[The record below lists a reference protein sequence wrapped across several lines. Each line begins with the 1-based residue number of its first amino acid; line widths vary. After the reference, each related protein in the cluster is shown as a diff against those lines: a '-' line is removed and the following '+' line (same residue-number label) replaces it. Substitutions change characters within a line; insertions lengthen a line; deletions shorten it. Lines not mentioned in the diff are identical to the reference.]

1 MQYNNTNRKYLEER
15 EQDLHDLF
23 EVSKRLDSLTNFD
36 SIIGQML
43 LSLMGRLMIQKSVF
57 IIMNEDKDELSLCKA
72 KGLNQFEEGT
82 VIKYNK
88 LPEEF
93 CKLEALKKDEPL
105 RGYLESEDL
114 EVLFPMMKAGRL
126 MGLLAFGKRF
136 KNDEYEKEEINYVS
150 SLLSLTASS
159 IENALSIDKINS
171 INRGLDRKNQEL
183 QTLFELGK
191 ELNSTLDQETI
202 VRQFG
207 YALMGQM
214 MVGRFLIYLISDD
227 SLKIFHNKGFSGEHV
242 ESIHPCLK
250 ELEDLNEIL
259 LVQKKKDKL
268 NGILAKAQIAAAIP
282 LSIQGEN
289 KGVLCIEEKR
299 GTEQFSDDDLQLLH
313 TMGGQVII
321 SLENARLF
329 KESLERQRLQEEL
342 NIAREIQQGLLASD
356 FNVSGGWK
364 IFGKNVPSLEV
375 GGDYFDVI
383 KLDNGKIALAIA
395 DVSGKGAGASLL
407 MSNLQASLRAL
418 VNVDTNL
425 GSMVARINNIL
436 YQNTSADKYITFFIG
451 ILDPDKR
458 TFTFCNAGHN
468 PPLIFSQNGNVTE
481 LEEGGLIIGVMAGAI
496 YKVGNV
502 VLDDGDTIVMYT
514 DGITEAENEKGEEF
528 GEEGL
533 KNHVKRNLK
542 SSPEELIN
550 SIIEEVESHAVDLS
564 AQDDVT
570 LLIFSG

>member
-1 MQYNNTNRKYLEER
+1 MQDNNVNKKYLEER

-23 EVSKRLDSLTNFD
+23 EASKQLDSLTSFD

-43 LSLMGRLMIQKSVF
+43 LSLMGRLMIQKAVF
-57 IIMNEDKDELSLCKA
+57 IIMDEDKGDLILCRA
-72 KGLNQFEEGT
+72 KGVNQFDEGA
-82 VIKYNK
+82 VIKYNNI
-88 LPEEF
+88 PEDF
-93 CKLEALKKDEPL
+93 CKVKTLKKNEPL
-105 RGYLESEDL
+105 KDYLESENL
-114 EVLFPMMKAGRL
+114 EVMFPMMRAGRL

-136 KNDEYEKEEINYVS
+136 TNSEYEKEEINYVS

-159 IENALSIDKINS
+159 IENAFSINKINS

-191 ELNSTLDQETI
+191 ELNSTLDHETI

-214 MVGRFLIYLISDD
+214 MVGRFLIYLNSDD
-227 SLKIFHNKGFSGEHV
+227 SLKIYHNKGFSNEHV
-242 ESIHPCLK
+242 ESIDPCLK
-250 ELEDLNEIL
+250 ELEDLNEIM

-268 NGILAKAQIAAAIP
+268 NDLLSKAEIAAVIP

-299 GTEQFSDDDLQLLH
+299 GTKQFSDDDLQLLH

-329 KESLERQRLQEEL
+329 KESIERQRLQEEL

-356 FNVSGGWK
+356 FNVSDGWK

-375 GGDYFDVI
+375 GGDYYDVI
-383 KLDNGKIALAIA
+383 KLDNGNIALAIA

-418 VNVDTNL
+418 INVEPNL
-425 GSMVARINNIL
+425 DSMVARINNIL
-436 YQNTSADKYITFFIG
+436 YQNTSADKYITFFVG

-458 TFTFCNAGHN
+458 TFTYCNAGHN
-468 PPLIFSQNGNVTE
+468 PPLQFSQNGNVTE
-481 LEEGGLIIGVMAGAI
+481 LQEGGLIIGMMGEANYEIG
-496 YKVGNV
+496 KV
-502 VLDDGDTIVMYT
+502 VLDEGDIIVMYT
-514 DGITEAENEKGEEF
+514 DGITEAENEKDEEYGEES
-528 GEEGL
+528 L

-550 SIIEEVESHAVDLS
+550 SIVEEVESHAVDLS

>member
-1 MQYNNTNRKYLEER
+1 MQDNNVNKKYLEER

-23 EVSKRLDSLTNFD
+23 EASKQLDSLTSFD

-43 LSLMGRLMIQKSVF
+43 LSLMGRLMIQKAVF
-57 IIMNEDKDELSLCKA
+57 IIMDEDKGDLILCRA
-72 KGLNQFEEGT
+72 KGVNQFDEGA
-82 VIKYNK
+82 VIKYNNI
-88 LPEEF
+88 PEDF
-93 CKLEALKKDEPL
+93 CKVKTLKKNEPL
-105 RGYLESEDL
+105 KDYLESENL
-114 EVLFPMMKAGRL
+114 EVMFPMMRAGRL

-136 KNDEYEKEEINYVS
+136 TNSEYEKEEINYVS

-159 IENALSIDKINS
+159 IENAFSINKINS

-191 ELNSTLDQETI
+191 ELNSTLDHETI

-214 MVGRFLIYLISDD
+214 MVGRFLIYLNSDD
-227 SLKIFHNKGFSGEHV
+227 SLKIYHNKGFSNEHV
-242 ESIHPCLK
+242 ESIDPCLK
-250 ELEDLNEIL
+250 ELEDLNEIM

-268 NGILAKAQIAAAIP
+268 NDLLSKAEIAAVIP

-299 GTEQFSDDDLQLLH
+299 GTKQFSDDDLQLLH

-329 KESLERQRLQEEL
+329 KESIERQRLQEEL

-356 FNVSGGWK
+356 FNVSDGWK

-375 GGDYFDVI
+375 GGDYYDVI
-383 KLDNGKIALAIA
+383 KLDNGNIALAIA

-418 VNVDTNL
+418 INVEPNL
-425 GSMVARINNIL
+425 DSMVARINNIL
-436 YQNTSADKYITFFIG
+436 YQNTSADKYITFFVG

-458 TFTFCNAGHN
+458 TFTYCNAGHN
-468 PPLIFSQNGNVTE
+468 PPLQFSQNGNVTE
-481 LEEGGLIIGVMAGAI
+481 LQEGGLIIGMMGEANYEIGE
-496 YKVGNV
+496 V
-502 VLDDGDTIVMYT
+502 VLDEGDIIVMYT
-514 DGITEAENEKGEEF
+514 DGITEAENEKDEEYGEES
-528 GEEGL
+528 L

-550 SIIEEVESHAVDLS
+550 SIVEEVESHAVDLS

>member
-1 MQYNNTNRKYLEER
+1 MAAWS
-15 EQDLHDLF
+15 F
-23 EVSKRLDSLTNFD
+23 ENW
-36 SIIGQML
+36 I
-43 LSLMGRLMIQKSVF
+43 
-57 IIMNEDKDELSLCKA
+57 A
-72 KGLNQFEEGT
+72 
-82 VIKYNK
+82 
-88 LPEEF
+88 
-93 CKLEALKKDEPL
+93 
-105 RGYLESEDL
+105 
-114 EVLFPMMKAGRL
+114 
-126 MGLLAFGKRF
+126 
-136 KNDEYEKEEINYVS
+136 
-150 SLLSLTASS
+150 
-159 IENALSIDKINS
+159 
-171 INRGLDRKNQEL
+171 
-183 QTLFELGK
+183 
-191 ELNSTLDQETI
+191 
-202 VRQFG
+202 
-207 YALMGQM
+207 
-214 MVGRFLIYLISDD
+214 
-227 SLKIFHNKGFSGEHV
+227 

-250 ELEDLNEIL
+250 ELEDLNEIM

-268 NGILAKAQIAAAIP
+268 NGILSEAQIAAVIP

-356 FNVSGGWK
+356 FDVSDGWK

-383 KLDNGKIALAIA
+383 KLDSGNIGLAIA

-418 VNVDTNL
+418 INVEPKLD
-425 GSMVARINNIL
+425 SMVARINNIL
-436 YQNTSADKYITFFIG
+436 YQNTSADKYITFFVG
-451 ILDPDKR
+451 ILDPGKR
-458 TFTFCNAGHN
+458 TFTYCNAGHN
-468 PPLIFSQNGNVTE
+468 PPLKFSQNGTVTE
-481 LEEGGLIIGVMAGAI
+481 LEKGGLIIGMMAGANYEI
-496 YKVGNV
+496 GNI
-502 VLDDGDTIVMYT
+502 VLDDGDIIVMYT
-514 DGITEAENEKGEEF
+514 DGITEAENEKEEEYGEES
-528 GEEGL
+528 L

-550 SIIEEVESHAVDLS
+550 SIVEEVESHAVDLS

>member
-1 MQYNNTNRKYLEER
+1 MQNNNTDRKYLEER

-36 SIIGQML
+36 SIIEQML

-57 IIMNEDKDELSLCKA
+57 IIMDEDKSELCLCKA
-72 KGLNQFEEGT
+72 KGLSQFVEGE

-88 LPEEF
+88 LPEDF
-93 CKLEALKKDEPL
+93 CKLEELKKNEPL
-105 RGYLESEDL
+105 KEYLESENL
-114 EVLFPMMKAGRL
+114 EVLFPMMRAGRL

-136 KNDEYEKEEINYVS
+136 TNGEYDKEEINYVS

-191 ELNSTLDQETI
+191 ELNSTLDHETI

-214 MVGRFLIYLISDD
+214 MVGRFLIYINVDE
-227 SLKIFHNKGFSGEHV
+227 SLKIFHNKGFSSEHV

-250 ELEDLNEIL
+250 ELNDLKEIM
-259 LVQKKKDKL
+259 LVQENKGRL
-268 NGILAKAQIAAAIP
+268 NGILGKAQIAAVIP

-289 KGVLCIEEKR
+289 KGALCIEEKR

-313 TMGGQVII
+313 TMGGQMII

-356 FNVSGGWK
+356 FNVSDGWN
-364 IFGKNVPSLEV
+364 IFGKNVPSREV

-383 KLDNGKIALAIA
+383 KLDNGDIAFAIA

-418 VNVDTNL
+418 INVEPNL
-425 GSMVARINNIL
+425 DSMVARINNIL

-451 ILDPDKR
+451 ILNPDKR

-468 PPLIFSQNGNVTE
+468 PPLKFSQSGDVSE
-481 LEEGGLIIGVMAGAI
+481 LEEGGLIIGMMSGATYEI
-496 YKVGNV
+496 GNV
-502 VLDDGDTIVMYT
+502 VIDDGDIIVMYT
-514 DGITEAENEKGEEF
+514 DGITEAENEKDEEF
-528 GEEGL
+528 GEKGL
-533 KNHVKRNLK
+533 VRHVKRNLK
-542 SSPEELIN
+542 ASPEELIN
-550 SIIEEVESHAVDLS
+550 SIVEEVENHAVDLS

>member
-1 MQYNNTNRKYLEER
+1 MQDNNINKKYLEER

-23 EVSKRLDSLTNFD
+23 EASKQLDSLTSFD

-43 LSLMGRLMIQKSVF
+43 LSLMGRLMIQKAVF
-57 IIMNEDKDELSLCKA
+57 IIMDEDKGDLILCRA
-72 KGLNQFEEGT
+72 KGVNQFDEGA
-82 VIKYNK
+82 VIKYNNI
-88 LPEEF
+88 PEVF
-93 CKLEALKKDEPL
+93 CKVKTLKKNEPL
-105 RGYLESEDL
+105 KDYLESENL
-114 EVLFPMMKAGRL
+114 EVMFPMMRAGRL

-136 KNDEYEKEEINYVS
+136 TNSEYEKEEINYVS

-191 ELNSTLDQETI
+191 ELNSTLDHETI

-214 MVGRFLIYLISDD
+214 MVGRFLIYLNSDD
-227 SLKIFHNKGFSGEHV
+227 SLKIYHNKGFSNEHV
-242 ESIHPCLK
+242 ESIDPCLK
-250 ELEDLNEIL
+250 ELEDLNEIM

-268 NGILAKAQIAAAIP
+268 NDLLSKAEIAAVIP

-299 GTEQFSDDDLQLLH
+299 GTKQFSDDDLQLLH

-356 FNVSGGWK
+356 FNVSDGWK

-375 GGDYFDVI
+375 GGDYYDVI
-383 KLDNGKIALAIA
+383 KLDNGNIALAIA

-418 VNVDTNL
+418 INVEPNL
-425 GSMVARINNIL
+425 DSMVARINNIL
-436 YQNTSADKYITFFIG
+436 YQNTSADKYITFFVG

-458 TFTFCNAGHN
+458 TFTYCNAGHN
-468 PPLIFSQNGNVTE
+468 PPLKFSQNGNVTE
-481 LEEGGLIIGVMAGAI
+481 LEEGGLIIGMMGEANYEIG
-496 YKVGNV
+496 KV
-502 VLDDGDTIVMYT
+502 VLDEGDIIVMYT
-514 DGITEAENEKGEEF
+514 DGITEAENEKDEEYGEES
-528 GEEGL
+528 L

-550 SIIEEVESHAVDLS
+550 SIVEEVESHAVDLS

>member
-1 MQYNNTNRKYLEER
+1 
-15 EQDLHDLF
+15 
-23 EVSKRLDSLTNFD
+23 
-36 SIIGQML
+36 
-43 LSLMGRLMIQKSVF
+43 
-57 IIMNEDKDELSLCKA
+57 
-72 KGLNQFEEGT
+72 
-82 VIKYNK
+82 
-88 LPEEF
+88 
-93 CKLEALKKDEPL
+93 
-105 RGYLESEDL
+105 
-114 EVLFPMMKAGRL
+114 

-136 KNDEYEKEEINYVS
+136 TNNEYEKEEINYVS

-159 IENALSIDKINS
+159 IENAFSIDKINS

-191 ELNSTLDQETI
+191 ELNSTLDHETI

-214 MVGRFLIYLISDD
+214 MVGRFLIYLNSDD
-227 SLKIFHNKGFSGEHV
+227 SLKIYHNKGFSNEHV
-242 ESIHPCLK
+242 ESIDPCLK
-250 ELEDLNEIL
+250 ELEDLNEIM

-268 NGILAKAQIAAAIP
+268 NDLLSKAEIAAVIP

-299 GTEQFSDDDLQLLH
+299 GTKQFSDDDLQLLH

-329 KESLERQRLQEEL
+329 KESIERQRLQEEL

-356 FNVSGGWK
+356 FNVSDGWK

-375 GGDYFDVI
+375 GGDYYDVI
-383 KLDNGKIALAIA
+383 KLDNGNIALAIA

-418 VNVDTNL
+418 INVEPNL
-425 GSMVARINNIL
+425 DSMVARINNIL
-436 YQNTSADKYITFFIG
+436 YQNTSADKYITFFVG

-458 TFTFCNAGHN
+458 TFTYCNAGHN
-468 PPLIFSQNGNVTE
+468 PPLKFSQTGNVTE
-481 LEEGGLIIGVMAGAI
+481 LEEGGLIIGMMGGVSYEI
-496 YKVGNV
+496 GNV
-502 VLDDGDTIVMYT
+502 VLDEGDIIVMYT
-514 DGITEAENEKGEEF
+514 DGITEAENEKDEEYGEES
-528 GEEGL
+528 L

-550 SIIEEVESHAVDLS
+550 SIVEEVESHAVDLS

>member
-1 MQYNNTNRKYLEER
+1 MQNKNTNKKYLEER

-23 EVSKRLDSLTNFD
+23 EVSKRLDSLTSFD

-57 IIMNEDKDELSLCKA
+57 IIMDEDKGELALCRA
-72 KGLNQFEEGT
+72 KGLKNFDEGAL
-82 VIKYNK
+82 IQYKN
-88 LPEEF
+88 LPEDF
-93 CKLEALKKDEPL
+93 CKVGDLKKNEPL
-105 RGYLESEDL
+105 KVYLESEKL
-114 EVLFPMMKAGRL
+114 QVLFPMTRAGRL
-126 MGLLAFGKRF
+126 MGLLAFGKRLT
-136 KNDEYEKEEINYVS
+136 NSEYEKEEINYVS

-159 IENALSIDKINS
+159 IENAFSMDKINS

-191 ELNSTLDQETI
+191 ELNSTLDHETI

-214 MVGRFLIYLISDD
+214 MVGRFLIYLNSDD
-227 SLKIFHNKGFSGEHV
+227 SLKMFHNKGFDSEHI

-250 ELEDLNEIL
+250 ELGDLNEIM

-268 NGILAKAQIAAAIP
+268 NGILSEAQIAAVIP

-289 KGVLCIEEKR
+289 KGLLCIEEKR
-299 GTEQFSDDDLQLLH
+299 GTELFSDNDLQLLH

-356 FNVSGGWK
+356 FDVSEGWK

-383 KLDNGKIALAIA
+383 KLDNGHIALAIA

-418 VNVDTNL
+418 INVEPKLD
-425 GSMVARINNIL
+425 SMVARINNIL
-436 YQNTSADKYITFFIG
+436 YQNTSADKYITFFVG
-451 ILDPDKR
+451 ILDPGKR
-458 TFTFCNAGHN
+458 TFTYCNAGHN
-468 PPLIFSQNGNVTE
+468 PPLKFSQNGTVTE
-481 LEEGGLIIGVMAGAI
+481 LEKGGLIIGMMAGANYEI
-496 YKVGNV
+496 GTID
-502 VLDDGDTIVMYT
+502 LDDGDIIVMYT
-514 DGITEAENEKGEEF
+514 DGITEAENEKDEEYGEES
-528 GEEGL
+528 L
-533 KNHVKRNLK
+533 KNHVKKNLK

-550 SIIEEVESHAVDLS
+550 SIVEEVDSHAVDLS

>member
-1 MQYNNTNRKYLEER
+1 MQKNKTDRRYLEER

-23 EVSKRLDSLTNFD
+23 EASQQLDTLTNFD

-57 IIMNEDKDELSLCKA
+57 IIMDEEKGQLCLCKA
-72 KGLNQFEEGT
+72 KGLHQFDEGA

-88 LPEEF
+88 LPEDF
-93 CKLEALKKDEPL
+93 CKLEELGKNEPL
-105 RGYLESEDL
+105 KDYLEGENL
-114 EVLFPMMKAGRL
+114 EVIFPMMRAGRL
-126 MGLLAFGKRF
+126 MGLLAFGNRLSNSK
-136 KNDEYEKEEINYVS
+136 YEKDEINYVF

-159 IENALSIDKINS
+159 IENALFIDKINR

-191 ELNSTLDQETI
+191 ELNSTLDQDTI

-214 MVGRFLIYLISDD
+214 LVGKFLIYLNIDGI
-227 SLKIFHNKGFSGEHV
+227 LKIFYNKGFNSAKV
-242 ESIHPCLK
+242 ESINPCLK
-250 ELEDLNEIL
+250 ELANLNETM
-259 LVQKKKDKL
+259 LVQGKKDKL
-268 NGILAKAQIAAAIP
+268 NKILGNAQIAAVIP

-289 KGVLCIEEKR
+289 KGTLCIEEKR
-299 GTEQFSDDDLQLLH
+299 GNDQFSDDDLQLLH

-356 FNVSGGWK
+356 FNIADGWE
-364 IFGKNVPSLEV
+364 IFGKNVPSREV

-383 KLDNGKIALAIA
+383 KLDNGNVALAIA

-418 VNVDTNL
+418 INVETNL
-425 GSMVARINNIL
+425 DTMVARINNIL

-451 ILDPDKR
+451 ILEPDTRK
-458 TFTFCNAGHN
+458 FTYCNAGHN
-468 PPLIFSQNGNVTE
+468 PPLKFSQNGNVSE
-481 LEEGGLIIGVMAGAI
+481 LEKGGLIIGMMSDAKYEIGTVE
-496 YKVGNV
+496 
-502 VLDDGDTIVMYT
+502 LDEGDIIVMYT
-514 DGITEAENEKGEEF
+514 DGITEAENEKDEEF
-528 GEEGL
+528 GEDGL
-533 KNHVKRNLK
+533 INHVKRNLK
-542 SSPEELIN
+542 SSPEALIN
-550 SIIEEVESHAVDLS
+550 SIVDEVEEHAVDLS

-570 LLIFSG
+570 LLIFCG

>member
-1 MQYNNTNRKYLEER
+1 MQDNNINKKYLEER

-23 EVSKRLDSLTNFD
+23 EASKQLDSLTSFD

-43 LSLMGRLMIQKSVF
+43 LSLMGRLMIQKAVF
-57 IIMNEDKDELSLCKA
+57 IIMDEDKGVLTLCRA
-72 KGLNQFEEGT
+72 KGVNQFDEGA
-82 VIKYNK
+82 VIKYNNI
-88 LPEEF
+88 PEDF
-93 CKLEALKKDEPL
+93 CKVKTLKKNEPL
-105 RGYLESEDL
+105 KDYLESENL
-114 EVLFPMMKAGRL
+114 EVMFPMMRAGRL

-136 KNDEYEKEEINYVS
+136 TNSEYEKEEINYVS

-191 ELNSTLDQETI
+191 ELNSTLDHETI

-214 MVGRFLIYLISDD
+214 MVGRFLIYLNSDD
-227 SLKIFHNKGFSGEHV
+227 SLKIYHNKGFSNEHV
-242 ESIHPCLK
+242 ESIDPCLK
-250 ELEDLNEIL
+250 ELEDLNEIM

-268 NGILAKAQIAAAIP
+268 NDLLSKAEIAAVIP

-299 GTEQFSDDDLQLLH
+299 GTKQFSDDDLQLLH

-356 FNVSGGWK
+356 FNVSDGWK

-375 GGDYFDVI
+375 GGDYYDVI
-383 KLDNGKIALAIA
+383 KLDNGNIALAIA

-418 VNVDTNL
+418 INVEPNL
-425 GSMVARINNIL
+425 DSMVARINNIL
-436 YQNTSADKYITFFIG
+436 YQNTSADKYITFFVG

-458 TFTFCNAGHN
+458 TFTYCNAGHN
-468 PPLIFSQNGNVTE
+468 PPLKFSQNGNVTE
-481 LEEGGLIIGVMAGAI
+481 LEEGGLIIGMMGEANYEIG
-496 YKVGNV
+496 KV
-502 VLDDGDTIVMYT
+502 VLDEGDIIVMYT
-514 DGITEAENEKGEEF
+514 DGITEAENEKDEEYGEES
-528 GEEGL
+528 L

-550 SIIEEVESHAVDLS
+550 SIVEEVESHAVDLS